1 MLRKAYIAFP
11 SACVRSIGVSA
22 PVASTSPFQHPERQ
36 SDRRRRI
43 AIQTGGSLEYR
54 QYSIE
59 AAGSARDAEHENL
72 PWPEV
77 TSANAIPTPYQI
89 FNQTKGAPYSKQ
101 RFYELV
107 KIYHPDR
114 HGQCDHVHNNIPAAT
129 KLERYR
135 LVIAANNILSDPIK
149 RGAYDAYGA
158 GWHGA
163 PGVAQG
169 DRSQHG
175 SWHTPHRQHAWD
187 TRHGPSNNAT
197 WEDWEQ
203 WYQKGEKQE
212 PIYLSNGAF
221 FTIVLI
227 VIGGGYLIQNSR
239 YDNFR
244 LSFTHQIDQLHNEMS
259 RDLVRRRKQAMMAG
273 DKDERIQEFLKAR
286 DPHGYGVTD
295 IEGEKVRKLLPEP
308 EICQSGDS
316 ARRAEEVDY
325 SVRKATDDDW

>member
-11 SACVRSIGVSA
+11 SACVRSIGLSA
-22 PVASTSPFQHPERQ
+22 PVSSTSPFQQPERRPEG
-36 SDRRRRI
+36 RRRT
-43 AIQTGGSLEYR
+43 ATVFGGAR
-54 QYSIE
+54 QCRHYGIV
-59 AAGSARDAEHENL
+59 ADGSARDAEHENL

-114 HGQCDHVHNNIPAAT
+114 HGHCDHVHNNIPAAT

-163 PGVAQG
+163 PAVGQG

-175 SWHTPHRQHAWD
+175 TWHTPHRQHAWD
-187 TRHGPSNNAT
+187 TRSGPANNAT

-221 FTIVLI
+221 FTVIIMLI
-227 VIGGGYLIQNSR
+227 GVGYLAQTSR
-239 YDNFR
+239 MDNFS
-244 LSFTHQIDQLHNEMS
+244 LSLTHQIDKLHNEMS
-259 RDLVRRRKQAMMAG
+259 RDLVRRRKQAMMMG

-286 DPHGYGVTD
+286 DPYGYGVTD

-308 EICQSGDS
+308 EVCQSGDS
-316 ARRAEEVDY
+316 ARRAAEVNY
-325 SVRKATDDDW
+325 STKEYEDSV